1 MKHSPFLCLTLSVD
15 VLNNWPPFLASPFPV
30 IRQSNVKHSPFFPSH
45 PVGRRVKQLAAVPGL
60 TFFRQ
65 GNPVVHLIRE
75 DLEAVYALFGLT
87 DHVPVMGVTHDLPR
101 SELNPFVFSV
111 CH

>member
-1 MKHSPFLCLTLSVD
+1 M
-15 VLNNWPPFLASPFPV
+15 
-30 IRQSNVKHSPFFPSH
+30 
-45 PVGRRVKQLAAVPGL
+45 
-60 TFFRQ
+60 
-65 GNPVVHLIRE
+65 HLIRE

-87 DHVPVMGVTHDLPR
+87 DHVPVMGVTRDLPR